1 MTFEFVCPFCH
12 SRIRVDD
19 RFAGLSGPCAECGK
33 QVTMPGKPKAYAEN
47 QDTAKNVTSYPT
59 LPTKFQTR
67 SVSLVGALIT
77 IAIVACFATLVIIL
91 FLPSARVAI
100 QVRQRTMGLS
110 NAKQIADALNS
121 YQRAYG
127 SYPTPTVVDASG
139 MPLYSWRVLILP
151 QLGYTSLYNDFQL
164 DQTWDSPTNSSLVS
178 RMPPEFACP
187 NNSAALA
194 MHETNFALITGPGTM
209 FPSGKAVD
217 PNAMSD
223 DPAETL
229 LLVETKDGVATWTQP
244 ADLNISFGVKLGK
257 TPMRDIGGNYPDCA
271 VAVMVDGTAIAI
283 EPNISRASL
292 DAIIS
297 PNGNEKVDL
306 STVELS
312 AKP

>member
-1 MTFEFVCPFCH
+1 MTFNFICPFCH

-33 QVTMPGKPKAYAEN
+33 HVTMPGKPKASAEN
-47 QDTAKNVTSYPT
+47 QATAKNVASFPTS
-59 LPTKFQTR
+59 LTKRPTR
-67 SVSLVGALIT
+67 SVSMVGAFIT
-77 IAIVACFATLVIIL
+77 IAIVACFAALAIIL
-91 FLPSARVAI
+91 LLPSARVAI

-110 NAKQIADALNS
+110 NAKLIADALNS
-121 YQRAYG
+121 YQRSYG

-139 MPLYSWRVLILP
+139 KPLYSWRVLILP

-178 RMPPEFACP
+178 RMPSEFACP
-187 NNSAALA
+187 INPTALA
-194 MHETNFALITGPGTM
+194 MHETNFALIIGPGTM
-209 FPSGKAVD
+209 FPPGKTVD
-217 PNAMSD
+217 PNAMTD
-223 DPAETL
+223 APAETL

-271 VAVMVDGTAIAI
+271 VAVMVDGTAVAI
-283 EPNISRASL
+283 DLNISRASL

-297 PNGNEKVDL
+297 PNGNENVDL